1 MSTDR
6 RGYNRYWDEERETME
21 PRLRERLILAR
32 MRHQLAYVYECLPF
46 YRRHYDAH
54 GFKPEQVRSIEDF
67 QTKVPVVTK
76 KMLVEDQAEH
86 PLFGSYAG
94 EFEEAD
100 VARIQGSSGTSG
112 TPTLYRVS
120 RGDWERS
127 AEVAALALWSTGIRP
142 DDVAQ
147 VSFPFSL
154 FFGGWGVVQGLERL
168 GATCLPLG
176 AIESAR
182 HLELIERIRP
192 TVFSGTPSY
201 CQHLATEA
209 GRRGLDL
216 AASAVRRLFVG
227 GEPGGCLP
235 GTKEALAAGWDA
247 EAFDSGSTSEMYPFN
262 TNVESDAHEG
272 VLTITD
278 EVFTEIVDRDD
289 ANAPLPHGERGAI
302 VYTHLWRESQPMIR
316 FHPGDESWMADDG
329 PTRCGR
335 TYPRLPEG
343 VIGRLDDMLVI
354 RGANVYP
361 SAVETILH
369 DCGELGPEFSIVVE
383 RRGALDEIAV
393 RAELTDPAAAAL
405 GALGTSAAAER
416 RDAIA
421 AEVAAKLATGLMI
434 RVPVELLDPGTLPP
448 TVFKAKRVVD
458 NRSAATAPAA
468 AATPAAAAAAA
479 ETTR

>member
-1 MSTDR
+1 MSGD
-6 RGYNRYWDEERETME
+6 GYNRYWDEERETMA
-21 PRLRERLILAR
+21 PRLRERLILER
-32 MRHQLAYVYECLPF
+32 IQHQLHYVYEQLPF
-46 YRRHYDAH
+46 YRRLYDAN
-54 GFKPEQVRSIEDF
+54 GFDPDQVASIEDF

-76 KMLVEDQAEH
+76 KMLVADQAEN

-94 EFEEAD
+94 EFAESEI
-100 VARIQGSSGTSG
+100 ARIQGSSGTSG

-120 RGDWERS
+120 RRDWERS
-127 AEVAALALWSTGIRP
+127 AEVAALALWSTGARP

-154 FFGGWGVVQGLERL
+154 FFGGWGVVQGFERL

-182 HLELIERIRP
+182 HLELMQRVRP
-192 TVFSGTPSY
+192 TFFSGTPSY

-209 GRRGLDL
+209 GRRGIDL
-216 AASAVRRLFVG
+216 REGSVRRLFVG
-227 GEPGGCLP
+227 GEPGGSLP
-235 GTKEALAAGWDA
+235 GTKEALTAAWNA

-361 SAVETILH
+361 SAVETILR
-369 DCGELGPEFSIVVE
+369 DCAELGPEFSIVVE
-383 RRGALDEIAV
+383 RRGALDEMAV
-393 RAELTDPAAAAL
+393 RAELTAAAAAGL
-405 GALGTSAAAER
+405 GELAPDSAAEHR
-416 RDAIA
+416 SEIA
-421 AEVAAKLATGLMI
+421 AAVGAKLATGLMI
-434 RVPVELLDPGTLPP
+434 RVPVELLDPGTLPT
-448 TVFKAKRVVD
+448 TVFKARRVVD
-458 NRSAATAPAA
+458 NRPALA
-468 AATPAAAAAAA
+468 QA
-479 ETTR
+479 R

>member
-1 MSTDR
+1 MSTDA
-6 RGYNRYWDEERETME
+6 RGYNRYWDEERETMD
-21 PRLRERLILAR
+21 PRLRERLILER
-32 MRHQLAYVYECLPF
+32 MQEQLRYVYECLPF
-46 YRRHYDAH
+46 YRRLYDEH

-76 KMLVEDQAEH
+76 KMLVADQAEH

-94 EFEEAD
+94 DFDEAD

-120 RGDWERS
+120 RRDWARS
-127 AEVAALALWSTGIRP
+127 AEVVALALWSTGVRP

-147 VSFPFSL
+147 VSFPFTL
-154 FFGGWGVVQGLERL
+154 FFGGWGVMQGLERL

-182 HLELIERIRP
+182 QLEMLERIRP
-192 TVFSGTPSY
+192 TLFSGTPSY
-201 CQHLATEA
+201 CRHLAGEA
-209 GRRGLDL
+209 AKRGIDL
-216 AASAVRRLFVG
+216 REGSVRRLFVG
-227 GEPGGCLP
+227 GEPGGSLP
-235 GTKEALAAGWDA
+235 GVKEALSAGWDA

-289 ANAPLPHGERGAI
+289 PNVPLPHGERGAI

-316 FHPGDESWMADDG
+316 FWPGDESWMLDDG

-343 VIGRLDDMLVI
+343 VVGRLDDMLVI

-361 SAVETILH
+361 SAVETILRQ
-369 DCGELGPEFSIVVE
+369 CGEVGSEFQIVVE
-383 RRGALDEIAV
+383 RPAALDEMRV
-393 RAELTDPAAAAL
+393 RAELTEAAA
-405 GALGTSAAAER
+405 GALRADGEAAEARRREELAAAIGAR
-416 RDAIA
+416 
-421 AEVAAKLATGLMI
+421 LATGLMI

-448 TVFKAKRVVD
+448 TVFKAKRVIDERDAKVA
-458 NRSAATAPAA
+458 S
-468 AATPAAAAAAA
+468 
-479 ETTR
+479 